1 MQRGNAYCIQ
11 SKNTIIRLNNSIHND
26 YIILNNE
33 INCFKLVKRDNVLLI
48 ILGNI
53 GAKIGSLAIRFDST
67 RFFKESSSFRFD
79 SSTRNRIFGRF
90 RYSES
95 NIRSIPI
102 VGIENRTDG
111 QSSKER

>member
-53 GAKIGSLAIRFDST
+53 GAKIDSLAIRFDST
-67 RFFKESSSFRFD
+67 RFFKESPSFRFD
-79 SSTRNRIFGRF
+79 SSTRNRIFDRF
-90 RYSES
+90 
-95 NIRSIPI
+95 
-102 VGIENRTDG
+102 
-111 QSSKER
+111 Q